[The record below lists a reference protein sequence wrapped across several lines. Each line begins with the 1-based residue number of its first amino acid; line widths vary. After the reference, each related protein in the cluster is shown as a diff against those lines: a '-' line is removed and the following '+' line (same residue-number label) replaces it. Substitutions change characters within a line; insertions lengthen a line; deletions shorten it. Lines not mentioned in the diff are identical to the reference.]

1 MSVWHTVWEIGRN
14 ASAVIVS
21 TAGPGLVVYFV
32 KDRRRELAAT
42 TVAER
47 TIEPDV
53 EMKETGAAEARLVYV
68 QREMDLERQFHQQQL
83 TDRDAVIQ
91 RQRSEIT
98 YRDQVIEHRD
108 QIIAELR
115 GEIEELQR
123 RLTAVRDRLTELT
136 DTADHTIAEESR

>member
-1 MSVWHTVWEIGRN
+1 MNVWHTVWETGRTV
-14 ASAVIVS
+14 SAIIV
-21 TAGPGLVVYFV
+21 ALGVPGLVMYFV
-32 KDRRRELAAT
+32 KDRRREMAAT

-53 EMKETGAAEARLVYV
+53 ELKETGAAEARLVYV

-83 TDRDAVIQ
+83 SDREVVIG
-91 RQRSEIT
+91 RQRSEIA

-136 DTADHTIAEESR
+136 DSADHVIPEEH